1 MQLWGSCYA
10 PADWFAV
17 RLAGPMAPPRHAEM
31 TPGLMTSFSTD
42 ILLNMTARQ
51 VVTAVRLYRRT
62 HLDLMRSVSTACRR
76 G

>member
-1 MQLWGSCYA
+1 MLIMQLWGSCG
-10 PADWFAV
+10 ADHGSLPSA
-17 RLAGPMAPPRHAEM
+17 RHAEM
-31 TPGLMTSFSTD
+31 TPNLMASFSTD

>member
-1 MQLWGSCYA
+1 
-10 PADWFAV
+10 
-17 RLAGPMAPPRHAEM
+17 MA
-31 TPGLMTSFSTD
+31 SFSTD